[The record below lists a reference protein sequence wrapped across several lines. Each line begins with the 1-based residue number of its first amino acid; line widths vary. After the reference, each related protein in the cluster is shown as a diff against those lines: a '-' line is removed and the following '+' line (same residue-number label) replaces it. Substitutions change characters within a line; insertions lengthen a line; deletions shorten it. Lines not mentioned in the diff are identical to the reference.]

1 MERTSGLR
9 IRRSNWSWSV
19 IQPISPIFS
28 IVQSQCLQ
36 HMHSSAAGMTSNCLQ
51 EHHSS
56 NDGIIGLNDL
66 LSAGRFSTSSVDS
79 GLNALGLSQIY
90 FLAPFLQSYV
100 IQ

>member
-56 NDGIIGLNDL
+56 NVGIIGLNDL

-79 GLNALGLSQIY
+79 GLNA
-90 FLAPFLQSYV
+90 
-100 IQ
+100 

>member
-1 MERTSGLR
+1 MVSYTT
-9 IRRSNWSWSV
+9 
-19 IQPISPIFS
+19 SPIFS

-36 HMHSSAAGMTSNCLQ
+36 HMHSSAADMTSNCLQ

-79 GLNALGLSQIY
+79 ESHDDDDDDQGYTDIWTKSKSHGALDSQ
-90 FLAPFLQSYV
+90 FKD
-100 IQ
+100 